1 MGWTPPHPMLRGSEF
16 GVNAPEWKLE
26 NTIRN
31 EEKPV
36 NKITRV
42 GVDTAKSVFHVHATD
57 RHDAVQW
64 QAKLKRREWIEALV
78 ARVPAGAVIAM
89 EACGASHHWARVL
102 QKRGYQ
108 VRLISAQFV
117 KPYVKSNKNDQIDA
131 AAICEAVSRPSMRFV
146 SIKSVAQQDLQSIH
160 RIRSEH
166 IKSRTAK
173 VNQIRGLVAEYG
185 IVAPIGI
192 NQIRRAVPCWLEDA
206 ENGLTESFR
215 ISLNT
220 LYEDLVYLDERI
232 KVINERIIRLAADD
246 PVASR
251 LMKLRG
257 VGTLTATA
265 LSVALGDGSGF
276 LRGRD
281 FAASIGLVPRQHSTG
296 GRDRLLGISKRG
308 NAYLRTLLIHGART
322 VLQHAGKHDDGLS
335 RWVMNLAERR
345 HKNIAAVALANKT
358 ARIAWALVQGDTD
371 YDQRRVSAT

>member
-26 NTIRN
+26 NTDRN

-64 QAKLKRREWIEALV
+64 QAKLKRKERIEALV

-89 EACGASHHWARVL
+89 EACGASHHWAR
-102 QKRGYQ
+102 
-108 VRLISAQFV
+108 
-117 KPYVKSNKNDQIDA
+117 
-131 AAICEAVSRPSMRFV
+131 
-146 SIKSVAQQDLQSIH
+146 
-160 RIRSEH
+160 
-166 IKSRTAK
+166 
-173 VNQIRGLVAEYG
+173 
-185 IVAPIGI
+185 
-192 NQIRRAVPCWLEDA
+192 
-206 ENGLTESFR
+206 
-215 ISLNT
+215 
-220 LYEDLVYLDERI
+220 
-232 KVINERIIRLAADD
+232 
-246 PVASR
+246 
-251 LMKLRG
+251 
-257 VGTLTATA
+257 
-265 LSVALGDGSGF
+265 
-276 LRGRD
+276 
-281 FAASIGLVPRQHSTG
+281 
-296 GRDRLLGISKRG
+296 
-308 NAYLRTLLIHGART
+308 